1 MDIGLLLILIIF
13 LFVALIS
20 FPFIFLGIPGIII
33 FILIWVFFGLA
44 FIASGIKI
52 LPEYQRAVVFRLGRF
67 VGIRGPGVTWIWPII
82 EKFNIV
88 DLRVQTIDVRGQTC
102 ITKDNIAVVIDAAV
116 FFRIDDPAAV
126 ILKVQY
132 PREAIIAAA
141 QGTLR
146 DIVGEVEL
154 DELLLKREE
163 IAIRLQKALDEVTTP
178 WGIKVIKTPISD
190 IKLPETLLRA
200 IARAAEAERE
210 RRAKVIAA
218 KGELEAAK
226 ILAETAQYYEKHPWL
241 LRLREFEVL
250 ISVAREKN
258 TILLFPV
265 DIGMRE
271 VSPALTL
278 ALQKRKSS
286 SEEEGES

>member
-1 MDIGLLLILIIF
+1 VLLILIIF

-116 FFRIDDPAAV
+116 FFRIDDPAAM
-126 ILKVQY
+126 ILKVKY

-163 IAIRLQKALDEVTTP
+163 IAIRLQKALDEITTP

-218 KGELEAAK
+218 KGELEAAR
-226 ILAETAQYYEKHPWL
+226 ILAETAKYYEKHPWL

-265 DIGMRE
+265 DMGMRE
-271 VSPALTL
+271 ISPALTL
-278 ALQKRKSS
+278 ALQKRKTGSGG
-286 SEEEGES
+286 EEGES

>member
-1 MDIGLLLILIIF
+1 MLLILIIF

>member
-1 MDIGLLLILIIF
+1 LLLILIIF